1 MAWYCQA
8 ISHKPVLTQI
18 PAKHMASLG
27 HKIKW
32 EQDLRYWKCQANI
45 VDIRVNNR

>member
-1 MAWYCQA
+1 MAWDRQA

-27 HKIKW
+27 HKTKW
-32 EQDLRYWKCQANI
+32 EQDLRYWKRQTTI